1 MSLYFW
7 GGFMRTKEVLV
18 LSYQESW
25 KDDFEKIAKELK
37 AALGDLILK
46 IEHVGSTSV
55 QGLSSKPIIDI
66 DLVIAIDTDL
76 SEVIQKL
83 AVIGYVHEGNLGIEG
98 REAFAYSGKEH
109 LQVHHLYVCSENSP
123 ELKRHLAFRDYL
135 RSHPETVL
143 AYGEVKE
150 KAAKLFP
157 KDIDKYIAY
166 KSSIIEEIYKELEI

>member
-25 KDDFEKIAKELK
+25 KDDFKKIAKELK

-55 QGLSSKPIIDI
+55 QGLSAKLIIDI

-98 REAFAYSGKEH
+98 REA
-109 LQVHHLYVCSENSP
+109 LD
-123 ELKRHLAFRDYL
+123 R
-135 RSHPETVL
+135 
-143 AYGEVKE
+143 
-150 KAAKLFP
+150 
-157 KDIDKYIAY
+157 
-166 KSSIIEEIYKELEI
+166 KSVV

>member
-1 MSLYFW
+1 
-7 GGFMRTKEVLV
+7 MRTKEVLL

-37 AALGDLILK
+37 TALGDLILK

-55 QGLSSKPIIDI
+55 QGLSAKPIIDI
-66 DLVIAIDTDL
+66 DLVIAI
-76 SEVIQKL
+76 
-83 AVIGYVHEGNLGIEG
+83 GYAHEGNLGIEG

-109 LQVHHLYVCSENSP
+109 LQVHHLYVCPENSP

-135 RSHPETVL
+135 RSHPEAIL
-143 AYGEVKE
+143 SYGEVKE
-150 KAAKLFP
+150 KAAKLFS

>member
-1 MSLYFW
+1 
-7 GGFMRTKEVLV
+7 MRTKEVLL

-37 AALGDLILK
+37 TALGDLILK

-55 QGLSSKPIIDI
+55 QGLSAN
-66 DLVIAIDTDL
+66 LVIAIDTDL

-83 AVIGYVHEGNLGIEG
+83 AAIGYAHEGNLGIEG

-109 LQVHHLYVCSENSP
+109 LQVHHLYVCPENSP

-135 RSHPETVL
+135 RSHPEAIL
-143 AYGEVKE
+143 SYGEVKE
-150 KAAKLFP
+150 KAAKLFS

>member
-7 GGFMRTKEVLV
+7 GGFMRTKEVLL

-37 AALGDLILK
+37 TALGDLILK

-55 QGLSSKPIIDI
+55 QGLSAKPIIDI

-83 AVIGYVHEGNLGIEG
+83 AAIGYAHEGNLGIEG

-109 LQVHHLYVCSENSP
+109 LQVHHLYVCPEN
-123 ELKRHLAFRDYL
+123 
-135 RSHPETVL
+135 
-143 AYGEVKE
+143 
-150 KAAKLFP
+150 
-157 KDIDKYIAY
+157 
-166 KSSIIEEIYKELEI
+166 

>member
-1 MSLYFW
+1 
-7 GGFMRTKEVLV
+7 MRTKEVLL

-37 AALGDLILK
+37 TALGDLILK

-55 QGLSSKPIIDI
+55 QGLSAKPIIDI

-83 AVIGYVHEGNLGIEG
+83 AAIGYAHEGNLGIEG

-109 LQVHHLYVCSENSP
+109 LQVHHLYVCPENSL

-135 RSHPETVL
+135 RSHPGAV
-143 AYGEVKE
+143 AIYGATKM
-150 KAAKLFP
+150 KAAQLFP
-157 KDIDKYIAY
+157 KNIESYMAY
-166 KSSIIEEIYKELEI
+166 KTSVIEKIYKELEK